1 MFPLPHGVPENFWRK
16 IPNETLGRGAKKHLT
31 SGFFLDA
38 IVSIMGVSFPEKK
51 GFPVGTGGEAWGKIN
66 IIIHVYG
73 GDGLQTDVCECTVQ

>member
-1 MFPLPHGVPENFWRK
+1 MPHGVPENFWRK